1 MSFWLPFGFVFIVS
15 NFSFKNSA
23 RSFGRSYLSIASL
36 QPWRGQGA
44 VSATTAKPKISAPGT
59 PHFNGDDIDGLFC
72 IQPSWKGHMEGTGH
86 PVVPHQTSLGNL
98 QLLRIFVFSNL
109 YLIQGDQFF
118 WSTNRKKHTHTM
130 LWSWR
135 ILRGLHFWW
144 RKLCLYI
151 MFLFGL
157 CLKRSCTK
165 VYLVHFLWIEPKED
179 VAMMKCT
186 SCNSP
191 SYQPM
196 IFKEFLA
203 NAQGWRSGFF
213 MVSP

>member
-1 MSFWLPFGFVFIVS
+1 MVTTSTGCSVS
-15 NFSFKNSA
+15 SQAEKVTWRA
-23 RSFGRSYLSIASL
+23 RGTRLSLIKHPLATCNCWGLLCFQSL
-36 QPWRGQGA
+36 
-44 VSATTAKPKISAPGT
+44 
-59 PHFNGDDIDGLFC
+59 FN
-72 IQPSWKGHMEGTGH
+72 TRR
-86 PVVPHQTSLGNL
+86 VQTE
-98 QLLRIFVFSNL
+98 
-109 YLIQGDQFF
+109 
-118 WSTNRKKHTHTM
+118 KKHTHTM

-135 ILRGLHFWW
+135 ISRGLHFWW
-144 RKLCLYI
+144 RKLRLY

-165 VYLVHFLWIEPKED
+165 VYLVHLLWIEPKKD